1 MSISFDRPPTRP
13 YQILWKII
21 KNHENHNILQIFRS
35 FCATAPP
42 ATPQNDHK
50 YAKSSFLNGA
60 FYLQSNYADPG
71 CGPKSQLLSCNFKVT
86 ISDRDSIQLSRMES
100 SEGRCRSNALIWC
113 DTFII
118 FERHPPLL
126 CTSNSRFQRFRF
138 LKSLTKST
146 SVPSW
151 LARE

>member
-1 MSISFDRPPTRP
+1 MSP
-13 YQILWKII
+13 
-21 KNHENHNILQIFRS
+21 
-35 FCATAPP
+35 
-42 ATPQNDHK
+42 K
-50 YAKSSFLNGA
+50 YASGVCPLTAGHNYTEARHHRPLLCTSNSRFQRFRFLKSLTKST
-60 FYLQSNYADPG
+60 SVPSYADPG

-86 ISDRDSIQLSRMES
+86 ISDRDTIQLSRMES

-126 CTSNSRFQRFRF
+126 CTSNSRFQRFEF
-138 LKSLTKST
+138 FKSLPKST